1 MPPKKKGAPQRS
13 TKAEK
18 KEQERII
25 QDKTFGLKNK
35 NKSKKVQQYCQSV
48 QNRVQNKT
56 KQVSFRFIFLSLF
69 FLINMFY

>member
-1 MPPKKKGAPQRS
+1 MPPKKKAPKVS
-13 TKAEK
+13 AKTEK
-18 KEQERII
+18 KEQEKII

-56 KQVSFRFIFLSLF
+56 KQVYKI
-69 FLINMFY
+69 